1 MLRIAPILNEGFNV
15 LVWRE
20 MVETANRG
28 RINVRLPSDPCA
40 TPYNRSMV
48 TIYGK
53 DTCPYTQAARDD
65 YERRGVAFQYI
76 NVKKD
81 AAQLQHMLSLSKGRR
96 AVPVIDDNGTITIGF
111 GGT

>member
-1 MLRIAPILNEGFNV
+1 
-15 LVWRE
+15 
-20 MVETANRG
+20 
-28 RINVRLPSDPCA
+28 
-40 TPYNRSMV
+40 MV

-65 YERRGVAFQYI
+65 YARRGIAFDYI

-81 AAQLQHMLSLSKGRR
+81 AGQLAHMLTLSKGRR

-111 GGT
+111 AGGT